1 MLVWLPAPTISIGT
15 SRSPLPSGT
24 AIFFHGC
31 PDNAFQTESVGKSYS
46 LSQRIGAILVSQW
59 NPLPPCFKCYRLI
72 FFLLYTEEWDQA
84 LPHRHFSIFGM
95 RIWVFFFISSNWK
108 FMSLVDWLIIQ
119 IGTGLTDALIFVKK
133 VTDKDYAGAAGDLPI
148 LQSSIGYGVYMAVS
162 SNLRYQFLAGV
173 VEQRILEPVLR
184 DDKVTLSLLCFA
196 FRTGNT
202 FLGSLM

>member
-108 FMSLVDWLIIQ
+108 FMSLVDWLIDYPDWYWIDRCFD
-119 IGTGLTDALIFVKK
+119 LCKK
-133 VTDKDYAGAAGDLPI
+133 SYRQRLCWSCRG
-148 LQSSIGYGVYMAVS
+148 SSYIT
-162 SNLRYQFLAGV
+162 
-173 VEQRILEPVLR
+173 
-184 DDKVTLSLLCFA
+184 K
-196 FRTGNT
+196 
-202 FLGSLM
+202 